1 MASLIPLPP
10 PASAGLQDVA
20 GGGGQ
25 ELVAGVAGAADQ
37 TPTVDGATGGT
48 RKRGKGKGADKRE
61 RRKSKR
67 KGRKGTD
74 TEEEE
79 EEIRWDGSDA
89 EHDDDP
95 LADEEEDVD
104 QLQSSTDERRK
115 LPFSAKASLKY
126 QHIVA
131 VGRAGGAGLRKR
143 GPPPRVVSSAV
154 NDSDDDESGGAPL
167 PPCPMPKPAYCR
179 ATGDAQL
186 AAGTAME
193 VDDAPADK
201 GPSAHKTPPANN
213 DTTPDKTPT
222 PRQQGRRPGQRAPC

>member
-1 MASLIPLPP
+1 
-10 PASAGLQDVA
+10 
-20 GGGGQ
+20 
-25 ELVAGVAGAADQ
+25 
-37 TPTVDGATGGT
+37 VDGATGGT
-48 RKRGKGKGADKRE
+48 RKRGKGADKRE

-89 EHDDDP
+89 ERDDDP
-95 LADEEEDVD
+95 LADEEEEDVD
-104 QLQSSTDERRK
+104 QLQSSTDDERRE

-143 GPPPRVVSSAV
+143 RPPPRVVSSAV

-167 PPCPMPKPAYCR
+167 PPRPMPKPACRR

-213 DTTPDKTPT
+213 DTAPDKTPT
-222 PRQQGRRPGQRAPC
+222 PRQQGRRPGQHAPC